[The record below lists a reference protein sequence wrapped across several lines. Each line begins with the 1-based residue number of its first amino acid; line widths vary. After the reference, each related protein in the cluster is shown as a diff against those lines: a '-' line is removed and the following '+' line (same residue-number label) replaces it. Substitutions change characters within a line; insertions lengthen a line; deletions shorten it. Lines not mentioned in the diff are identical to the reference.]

1 MTDDRFKL
9 TLNLEHFQYLLL
21 GLSFEFEINNLIGL
35 LQPHC
40 GIWNGTALAT
50 EEDDMLEKK
59 RIDLEKSKMKRG
71 SVGRERN
78 LFGNLG
84 ISNLLQC
91 VFLVLVLAL

>member
-1 MTDDRFKL
+1 
-9 TLNLEHFQYLLL
+9 
-21 GLSFEFEINNLIGL
+21 
-35 LQPHC
+35 
-40 GIWNGTALAT
+40 LAT